1 MKENIA
7 DDKERRGASGAS
19 LAVAR
24 HCAAGNGGERAYS
37 PARTTVNGGCVVATE
52 SQDLRVLMGQYRT
65 NAFAGPG
72 SFAPVSVPFS
82 LRLISCSAEVW
93 RHVGIAFAGV
103 TPAEDPHVFL
113 ASGEGIGNA
122 GIGLAL
128 FDDQQRQIIPNSL
141 PLHYAPILTQEMTF
155 HFTARYRAISENM
168 TPGRIHSEVWFTLV
182 YP

>member
-1 MKENIA
+1 MFTCA
-7 DDKERRGASGAS
+7 DNWSM
-19 LAVAR
+19 
-24 HCAAGNGGERAYS
+24 AAALS
-37 PARTTVNGGCVVATE
+37 PQKAGFARTDGTVPHECV
-52 SQDLRVLMGQYRT
+52 YRS
-65 NAFAGPG
+65 G

-103 TPAEDPHVFL
+103 TPAEDPHVFWP
-113 ASGEGIGNA
+113 AARVSVMPESA
-122 GIGLAL
+122 AL
-128 FDDQQRQIIPNSL
+128 FDDQQRQIIPNTL
-141 PLHYAPILTQEMTF
+141 PLHYAPILTSEMTL

>member
-1 MKENIA
+1 MIRKGAALVGLVLMSPVIA
-7 DDKERRGASGAS
+7 QSVMVESGRIHLRGQ
-19 LAVAR
+19 L
-24 HCAAGNGGERAYS
+24 
-37 PARTTVNGGCVVATE
+37 VNGGCAVATK

-65 NAFAGPG
+65 NAFIGPG

-128 FDDQQRQIIPNSL
+128 FDDQQRQIIPNTL
-141 PLHYAPILTQEMTF
+141 PLHYTPILTSEMTL